1 MNAGTVQLA
10 RMASNYKHIIDSD
23 GNRVKLNDH
32 RVVHI
37 FPYDIVTPTMGLID
51 SLLKKRGWKTRV
63 QNHKL
68 NSDVLHHAKKFCS
81 GRECLSFHT
90 IIGGTCKDIE
100 ENRGEDEISVYYG
113 LEEGGPCQSGAWP
126 LVSEIL
132 ARRMKLKNAVFP
144 GHPNLYNN
152 FMGQGAFFG
161 IQILTAV
168 IIGDLLEEAENC
180 LRVVARD
187 HDEAL
192 GTFKAETDRLIR
204 RFRSNFFKLP
214 FSLKTWAEN
223 MSRIPVK
230 QSVEE
235 TPKVL
240 VFGSGS
246 ASVVHQPP
254 IDYFLRHGIIPKVVN
269 MSEFILHME
278 SAPVNRFGFSRGAG
292 GLNIYNIRPILLSFM
307 KPGKAFKEVY
317 EAVFSRATLFLAD
330 SLSVFYGKIA
340 RKSGLCYD
348 AYIPFLDLIKAG
360 HPHSSCTIFHEAT
373 ETVGRYLCSV
383 KKGVFD
389 GLVHLSIFNCQP
401 SIQARTILQSL
412 TAKNDIPYADIEL
425 EGPWI
430 TPKHEK
436 NLEAV
441 VVKAKRLKRLKNEV
455 EKTKDID
462 GADYEFC

>member
-1 MNAGTVQLA
+1 MNGGTVQLA
-10 RMASNYKHIIDSD
+10 RMGGNYKHIIDSE
-23 GNRVKLNDH
+23 GNKVKFSDP

-37 FPYDIVTPTMGLID
+37 FPYDVITPTMGLID
-51 SLLKKRGWKTRV
+51 SLLKKKGWKTRM

-68 NSDVLHHAKKFCS
+68 NSDVLHYAKKFCS

-100 ENRGEDEISVYYG
+100 ENRGSDEISVYYG

-126 LVSEIL
+126 LVSEIF
-132 ARRMKLKNAVFP
+132 ARRLKLKNAVFP

-152 FMGQGAFFG
+152 FMGQGALFG
-161 IQILTAV
+161 IQILSAV

-180 LRVVARD
+180 LRIVAQDR
-187 HDEAL
+187 DEAL
-192 GTFKAETDRLIR
+192 RTFNHETDRLIR
-204 RFRSNFFKLP
+204 RYRRNFLTLP
-214 FSLKTWAEN
+214 FSLKTWAKN
-223 MSRIPVK
+223 VSKIPLR

-240 VFGSGS
+240 IFGSGS
-246 ASVVHQPP
+246 ASVIHQPP

-278 SAPVNRFGFSRGAG
+278 SAPVNRFGFMRGAG
-292 GLNIYNIRPILLSFM
+292 GLDIYNIRPILLSFLN
-307 KPGKAFKEVY
+307 PGKAFKEVY

-330 SLSVFYGKIA
+330 TLSVFFRKIA
-340 RKSGLCYD
+340 KKSGICYD
-348 AYIPFLDLIKAG
+348 VHIPFLDLIKAG
-360 HPHSSCTIFHEAT
+360 NPYSSCALFHEAT
-373 ETVGRYLCSV
+373 ETIGRYLCSV

-401 SIQARTILQSL
+401 SIQARTILQSI
-412 TAKNDIPYADIEL
+412 TAKSDIPYADIEL
-425 EGPWI
+425 EGPLI

-436 NLEAV
+436 LLEAV
-441 VVKAKRLKRLKNEV
+441 VVKAKRLKHIKNEV
-455 EKTKDID
+455 EKSKDVR
-462 GADYEFC
+462 